1 MGEDGDISLTAIQ
14 GSIGNLA
21 SAATVAASSFEM
33 KLKDPH
39 EFLETIDLE
48 RWHTLRGFSVSAT
61 DSTQDHISYM
71 EPSGSATAETKNVG
85 PTDVKLEVDTSETA
99 DSSSSDVMTGKVQR
113 LGDFIDTDAVCC
125 SHSSK
130 PRHSS

>member
-1 MGEDGDISLTAIQ
+1 MGEDSGIHLTAIQ

-39 EFLETIDLE
+39 EYLAAIDLE
-48 RWHTLRGFSVSAT
+48 RWHTLRGVSVSAT
-61 DSTQDHISYM
+61 DSTQEHISYM
-71 EPSGSATAETKNVG
+71 EPSGSATAETKTVDS
-85 PTDVKLEVDTSETA
+85 PDVKVTEADTSETA

-113 LGDFIDTDAVCC
+113 LGDFIDTDAVC
-125 SHSSK
+125 
-130 PRHSS
+130 

>member
-1 MGEDGDISLTAIQ
+1 MQ

-39 EFLETIDLE
+39 EFLATIDLE
-48 RWHTLRGFSVSAT
+48 RWHTLRGISVSAT
-61 DSTQDHISYM
+61 DTTQDQISYM
-71 EPSGSATAETKNVG
+71 EPSSSATAETKNAG
-85 PTDVKLEVDTSETA
+85 PTDVKSSEVDTSETA

-125 SHSSK
+125 SLPSK
-130 PRHSS
+130 ARHSS

>member
-1 MGEDGDISLTAIQ
+1 
-14 GSIGNLA
+14 
-21 SAATVAASSFEM
+21 M

-48 RWHTLRGFSVSAT
+48 RWHTLRGFSMSAI

-71 EPSGSATAETKNVG
+71 EPSGSATAEIKNAG
-85 PTDVKLEVDTSETA
+85 STDVKSSEVDTSETA

-125 SHSSK
+125 SLPSES
-130 PRHSS
+130 RHIS

>member
-1 MGEDGDISLTAIQ
+1 
-14 GSIGNLA
+14 
-21 SAATVAASSFEM
+21 M

-48 RWHTLRGFSVSAT
+48 RWHTLRGFSVSAA
-61 DSTQDHISYM
+61 DSAQNHISYV
-71 EPSGSATAETKNVG
+71 EPSGSATAEIKNAG
-85 PTDVKLEVDTSETA
+85 STDVLSSEVDTSETA

-125 SHSSK
+125 SHSFN